1 VCLPPPR
8 PMEARW
14 CGGGHRAYCLRG
26 LGIGSDGLSLGT
38 FYFIH
43 SLPRVS
49 WVGLSAVPLFC
60 PLSSSGGPGS
70 PALADEVGWLMGL
83 GRLLVDRC
91 GSLPLCLY
99 MQRV

>member
-1 VCLPPPR
+1 MVWWGSQGLLPEGFGYR
-8 PMEARW
+8 FRW
-14 CGGGHRAYCLRG
+14 PLPGDL
-26 LGIGSDGLSLGT
+26 LFL
-38 FYFIH
+38 H